1 MNANSALGRR
11 IATLALLW
19 LAGVYMR
26 APILMM
32 SALGARVREALG
44 FGDTG
49 LGALTTT
56 PILMLGLGALPAAW
70 LIGRFGARN
79 TLVAAIALTAAAS
92 AARAL
97 APDLVPLL
105 VATAAMGLGI
115 AAMQPALPA
124 LVGRWCPGS
133 VALASAVYM
142 NGMMVGEFTGAGLT
156 LPLLLPAAGGDW
168 RLALALF
175 SLPVLIIA
183 PALLWPTLHGTR
195 TDMDRLRRRLP
206 DWRDARMWLYGTA
219 LGATAATFFG
229 INAYMSPLLAR
240 KGLAAELDLVLFVF
254 NIAQLGGSLLMVFVA
269 RAVLRVPRLLFITL
283 ALHVAA
289 LTGFMTLDGLV
300 PLLTV
305 AFVLSLVAALQLIAL
320 TMLPPLLRGPDDAGA
335 MAAGMFAIGYVLAF
349 VIPLIAGAASD
360 LFGRI
365 DAALWVF
372 LGCNLVFLPLA
383 WRTPTRS

>member
-1 MNANSALGRR
+1 MNANSAPGKR

-79 TLVAAIALTAAAS
+79 TLVAAIALTAVAS

-105 VATAAMGLGI
+105 AATAAMGLGI

-168 RLALALF
+168 RVALVLF

-183 PALLWPTLHGTR
+183 PALLWPTLHGSR

-219 LGATAATFFG
+219 LGATAASFFG

-240 KGLAAELDLVLFVF
+240 KGLAGELDLVLFVF
-254 NIAQLGGSLLMVFVA
+254 NIAQLGGSLLMVFAA

-283 ALHVAA
+283 AVHIVALA
-289 LTGFMTLDGLV
+289 GFMTLDALV

-305 AFVLSLVAALQLIAL
+305 ALVLSLVAALQLIAL
-320 TMLPPLLRGPDDAGA
+320 TMLPPLLRGPDNAGA

-360 LFGRI
+360 LLGSI

-383 WRTPTRS
+383 WRTPTNG